1 MSTMVI
7 FKGRR
12 VQGGIVSYIRGALQA
27 GRISLLHDL
36 LASLFIG
43 QRYKHV
49 TAECEAFIRRAEDML
64 SKKTQ
69 KRYFE
74 MRREKNL

>member
-12 VQGGIVSYIRGALQA
+12 VQGGIVSYIRGALKA
-27 GRISLLHDL
+27 GRIQW
-36 LASLFIG
+36 LAGESVYRSTLQTG
-43 QRYKHV
+43 DRGMR
-49 TAECEAFIRRAEDML
+49 FIRSAEDML

-74 MRREKNL
+74 MGREKNV

>member
-12 VQGGIVSYIRGALQA
+12 VQGGIVSYIRGALKA
-27 GRISLLHDL
+27 GRIHDL

-43 QRYKHV
+43 RRYKQV

-74 MRREKNL
+74 MRREKNV